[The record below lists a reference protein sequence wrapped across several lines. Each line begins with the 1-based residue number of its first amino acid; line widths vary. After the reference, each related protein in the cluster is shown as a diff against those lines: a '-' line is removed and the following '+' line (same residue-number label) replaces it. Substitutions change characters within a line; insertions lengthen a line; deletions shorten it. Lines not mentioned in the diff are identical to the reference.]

1 MKDVFKTMQPVK
13 LCEENSRLNSNI
25 ESGLKI
31 MMGPQSQRQ
40 ENEVRGRKQ
49 VSSGSG
55 SGGMTANFQSL
66 EEMKIGTIED
76 LEIPKPS

>member
-49 VSSGSG
+49 VSSGSV

-66 EEMKIGTIED
+66 EEMKIGTIDD